1 MPGST
6 FAWLFLSRLSSFS
19 SQEGMCFILSSL
31 DDQMIVECK
40 TIPNQ
45 KKKKNLNL
53 KIQQVWSWICVSAKA
68 KGKME
73 DVRPQARGQRATLPL
88 AIYLED
94 SNGSINISYI

>member
-19 SQEGMCFILSSL
+19 SQEGVCFILSSL

-45 KKKKNLNL
+45 KKKKPKFKNSASLELNMC
-53 KIQQVWSWICVSAKA
+53 KC
-68 KGKME
+68 
-73 DVRPQARGQRATLPL
+73 
-88 AIYLED
+88 
-94 SNGSINISYI
+94 